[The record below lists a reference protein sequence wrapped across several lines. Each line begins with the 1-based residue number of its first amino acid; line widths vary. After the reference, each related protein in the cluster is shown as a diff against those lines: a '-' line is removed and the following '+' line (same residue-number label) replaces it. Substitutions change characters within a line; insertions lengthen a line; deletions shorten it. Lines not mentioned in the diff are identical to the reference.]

1 MFSIANGFQ
10 LLLTVIKKSQLQAH
24 FHTENWST
32 FLRMLKKN
40 WLSLHVRLLTVT
52 YASPDAVLS

>member
-1 MFSIANGFQ
+1 MYIFGIRKSIKEFIY
-10 LLLTVIKKSQLQAH
+10 V
-24 FHTENWST
+24 HTENWST